1 MNTTITNELLLTAMK
16 SNVRAKY
23 AAVIIYRNKV
33 IGVGYNYINSYTTG
47 INQCLL

>member
-1 MNTTITNELLLTAMK
+1 MDISNDLMLVAMK
-16 SNVRAKY
+16 SNVKAKY

-33 IGVGYNYINSYTTG
+33 IGIGYNYINSYTTG